1 MAEVEQKLGTT
12 VKKCVSTCLLPVT
25 HSQVI
30 QRTIISVFKIKK
42 TKHKAILTITL
53 QPTQRQTV
61 YPSLA
66 PTLCTV
72 VPVTVNVGV
81 LRMLNSVTSLP
92 GWSVH
97 HSQYPMLFGHSKA
110 LLHPLHT
117 TQALLKPSTDCL
129 NNQSFIATLPSF
141 AFFATH
147 RSGEVN
153 EVKPHGTKREYY
165 LAPLH
170 PPIYVHVL
178 GFLTAVTGLIII

>member
-30 QRTIISVFKIKK
+30 QRTIVSVFKII
-42 TKHKAILTITL
+42 KHEAVLAITL

-81 LRMLNSVTSLP
+81 L
-92 GWSVH
+92 
-97 HSQYPMLFGHSKA
+97 
-110 LLHPLHT
+110 
-117 TQALLKPSTDCL
+117 
-129 NNQSFIATLPSF
+129 
-141 AFFATH
+141 
-147 RSGEVN
+147 
-153 EVKPHGTKREYY
+153 
-165 LAPLH
+165 
-170 PPIYVHVL
+170 
-178 GFLTAVTGLIII
+178 